1 MLVLFLYL
9 FKAASSETFC
19 RFVVDTE
26 EIEQQLNSVEI
37 NSDTNPNPNAAAPS
51 SIPNSADAT
60 PEVTILGATALAN
73 SLSTSADSTQ
83 APLILRGEN
92 LCQTDVELNDALV
105 NQGHAFGNQ
114 IHIPVTH
121 GMLDLS
127 RWIDDTVEQYQSVL
141 VCGRP
146 VRANVLAKYILVLAH
161 QEFPGTKQMPSF
173 EQIKRKIYNVRK
185 KEHGDVVDMIAKL
198 ELPVYK
204 FCHGDNKLEFFKG
217 SFSLAMKPE
226 EVTKD
231 YDMHR
236 VIVMGH
242 PKFKKLFLQ
251 RGFSLFVDATFK
263 VCPKKPCFYQLLIFM
278 AYDSPSQVYVPCYYA
293 LMTGKMQWL
302 YKTAFEMILRD
313 VDANWEKN
321 VVSGYV
327 SCDWEQALLNAVI
340 EFFCSK
346 NDITRL
352 KACVFHM
359 YKAFRTKMEKLGFD
373 RATINALTMNGVL
386 DVLRVC
392 TRDQVDD
399 AVEFLKEKF
408 DCNNRNNKFYDKWQ
422 ELWRYFT
429 KYWLNK
435 FEFYNLSEITQK
447 DLYNFVNATNNP
459 LERYNKEL
467 GKRVDHGAT
476 LLQFY
481 TQVKCEPEEYL
492 RILSLIDNGDMQ
504 KPKRSGAN
512 IPKVPQAFLDYLDLK
527 KKKNEQRSNQNSNNN
542 NNNIIFH
549 QKKRRVIDDSS
560 EGSTIAT

>member
-185 KEHGDVVDMIAKL
+185 KEHGDVV
-198 ELPVYK
+198 V
-204 FCHGDNKLEFFKG
+204 
-217 SFSLAMKPE
+217 SL
-226 EVTKD
+226 
-231 YDMHR
+231 
-236 VIVMGH
+236 
-242 PKFKKLFLQ
+242 
-251 RGFSLFVDATFK
+251 SSSK
-263 VCPKKPCFYQLLIFM
+263 V
-278 AYDSPSQVYVPCYYA
+278 
-293 LMTGKMQWL
+293 
-302 YKTAFEMILRD
+302 
-313 VDANWEKN
+313 
-321 VVSGYV
+321 
-327 SCDWEQALLNAVI
+327 
-340 EFFCSK
+340 
-346 NDITRL
+346 
-352 KACVFHM
+352 H
-359 YKAFRTKMEKLGFD
+359 FR
-373 RATINALTMNGVL
+373 
-386 DVLRVC
+386 
-392 TRDQVDD
+392 
-399 AVEFLKEKF
+399 
-408 DCNNRNNKFYDKWQ
+408 W
-422 ELWRYFT
+422 
-429 KYWLNK
+429 
-435 FEFYNLSEITQK
+435 
-447 DLYNFVNATNNP
+447 P
-459 LERYNKEL
+459 
-467 GKRVDHGAT
+467 
-476 LLQFY
+476 
-481 TQVKCEPEEYL
+481 
-492 RILSLIDNGDMQ
+492 
-504 KPKRSGAN
+504 
-512 IPKVPQAFLDYLDLK
+512 
-527 KKKNEQRSNQNSNNN
+527 
-542 NNNIIFH
+542 
-549 QKKRRVIDDSS
+549 
-560 EGSTIAT
+560 